1 MIIYKITNKI
11 NDKIYIG
18 QTIRSLEE
26 RVKEHKRKKNC
37 SLYKAF
43 NKYGIE
49 NFDFEII
56 EKCNSTE
63 EMNEKEIYWIKYY
76 DCLMPKG
83 YNLCEGGGQT
93 NGYTHKEESKIKMS
107 KNEEMNEK
115 EIYWIKYYDCLMPKG
130 YNLCEG
136 GGQTNGYTHKE
147 ESKIKMSKNRGRYY
161 GENNPFYGK
170 THTLEQKQ
178 KWSKERKGKDLSKAI
193 ENSIKS
199 RQRKVINL
207 DTMEIFNSIKEAS
220 EKYNLKDTHITRVC
234 KGKRNKTG
242 GYRWQYLEEYM
253 AIPCQASEN

>member
-1 MIIYKITNKI
+1 MIIYKVTNKI
-11 NDKIYIG
+11 NNKIYIG
-18 QTIRSLEE
+18 QTIRTLEE
-26 RVKEHKRKKNC
+26 RIKEHTRKRNS

-49 NFDFEII
+49 NFEIEII
-56 EKCNSTE
+56 DKCDTTE
-63 EMNEKEIYWIKYY
+63 ELNKKEIYWIKYY
-76 DCLMPKG
+76 DCLVPKG

-93 NGYTHKEESKIKMS
+93 NGYQHREESKIKMS
-107 KNEEMNEK
+107 N
-115 EIYWIKYYDCLMPKG
+115 
-130 YNLCEG
+130 
-136 GGQTNGYTHKE
+136 
-147 ESKIKMSKNRGRYY
+147 NRGRYY

-193 ENSIKS
+193 EKSIKS

>member
-1 MIIYKITNKI
+1 MIIYKVTNKI
-11 NDKIYIG
+11 NNKIYIG
-18 QTIRSLEE
+18 QTIRTLEE
-26 RVKEHKRKKNC
+26 RIKEHTRKRNS

-49 NFDFEII
+49 NFEIEII
-56 EKCNSTE
+56 DKCNTTE
-63 EMNEKEIYWIKYY
+63 ELNKKEIYWIKYY
-76 DCLMPKG
+76 DCLVPKG

-93 NGYTHKEESKIKMS
+93 NGYQHREESKIKMS
-107 KNEEMNEK
+107 N
-115 EIYWIKYYDCLMPKG
+115 
-130 YNLCEG
+130 
-136 GGQTNGYTHKE
+136 
-147 ESKIKMSKNRGRYY
+147 NRGRYY

-193 ENSIKS
+193 EKSIKS

>member
-11 NDKIYIG
+11 NNKIYIG
-18 QTIRSLEE
+18 QTIRTLEE

-107 KNEEMNEK
+107 KN
-115 EIYWIKYYDCLMPKG
+115 
-130 YNLCEG
+130 
-136 GGQTNGYTHKE
+136 
-147 ESKIKMSKNRGRYY
+147 RGRYY

-193 ENSIKS
+193 EKSIKS

>member
-56 EKCNSTE
+56 EKCNSIE

-93 NGYTHKEESKIKMS
+93 NGCI
-107 KNEEMNEK
+107 
-115 EIYWIKYYDCLMPKG
+115 
-130 YNLCEG
+130 
-136 GGQTNGYTHKE
+136 
-147 ESKIKMSKNRGRYY
+147 
-161 GENNPFYGK
+161 
-170 THTLEQKQ
+170 
-178 KWSKERKGKDLSKAI
+178 
-193 ENSIKS
+193 
-199 RQRKVINL
+199 
-207 DTMEIFNSIKEAS
+207 
-220 EKYNLKDTHITRVC
+220 KDTHITRVC

>member
-1 MIIYKITNKI
+1 MIIYKVTNKI
-11 NDKIYIG
+11 NNKIYIG
-18 QTIRSLEE
+18 QTIRTLEE
-26 RVKEHKRKKNC
+26 RIKEHKRKRSS

-49 NFDFEII
+49 NFEFEII
-56 EKCNSTE
+56 DRCNTTE
-63 EMNEKEIYWIKYY
+63 ELNEKEIYWIKYY
-76 DCLMPKG
+76 DCLIPKG

-93 NGYTHKEESKIKMS
+93 NGYCHREESKIKMS
-107 KNEEMNEK
+107 N
-115 EIYWIKYYDCLMPKG
+115 
-130 YNLCEG
+130 
-136 GGQTNGYTHKE
+136 
-147 ESKIKMSKNRGRYY
+147 NRGRYY
-161 GENNPFYGK
+161 GEKNPFYGK

-178 KWSKERKGKDLSKAI
+178 KWSEERKGKDLSKAI
-193 ENSIKS
+193 EKSIKS